1 MLIIQL
7 CTLYANFLYA
17 TQTDLCALIS
27 LKLLGKKYMGKKQK
41 ILKSEK

>member
-27 LKLLGKKYMGKKQK
+27 LKLLGKKANDIK
-41 ILKSEK
+41 IRKIII